1 MTSISHLV
9 GWCFFDGKKV
19 VSCIWWARN
28 SCRRCRR
35 TPETFTG
42 RGRSRWRREWSI
54 RSPMTISWRGAG
66 MSRRSAAAV
75 RRSSRGRCMP
85 PRWVF
90 ICTLRSA
97 GTRWSGQW
105 TALRA
110 AFSGGRLPWGGQ
122 WERIWFYTL
131 LFMVAG
137 HSVHL
142 CILHFIGW
150 HQEADNYSSAM
161 TLLRQQPACRG
172 SDLYYVICPEFCR
185 LLRIY

>member
-1 MTSISHLV
+1 MERRWFLVSGEQGIPAGGAGEHPKLLLDGEDHDEGGSGVSVHLWRYREGERV
-9 GWCFFDGKKV
+9 CHGAVLRQF
-19 VSCIWWARN
+19 
-28 SCRRCRR
+28 
-35 TPETFTG
+35 
-42 RGRSRWRREWSI
+42 GRS
-54 RSPMTISWRGAG
+54 SW
-66 MSRRSAAAV
+66 
-75 RRSSRGRCMP
+75 GRCMP

-150 HQEADNYSSAM
+150 HQEADNYRSAM